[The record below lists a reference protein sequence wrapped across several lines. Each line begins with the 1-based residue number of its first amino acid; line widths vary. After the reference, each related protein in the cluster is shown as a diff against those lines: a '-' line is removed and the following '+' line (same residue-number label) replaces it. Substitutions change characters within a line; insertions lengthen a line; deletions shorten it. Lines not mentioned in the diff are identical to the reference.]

1 MKEDVFQTA
10 IFLKKNI
17 DRCRQTLQELE
28 KMKED
33 ERIRIASNTMNIYI
47 DKELTRKVIELIQDE
62 LNKEIIHNEKRFE
75 KSLKRLVNIN

>member
-17 DRCRQTLQELE
+17 DRYRQTLQELE

-47 DKELTRKVIELIQDE
+47 DKELTRKVIELIQDV
-62 LNKEIIHNEKRFE
+62 LNKEIIHNQKRFE
-75 KSLKRLVNIN
+75 NL

>member
-17 DRCRQTLQELE
+17 DRYRQTLQELE

-33 ERIRIASNTMNIYI
+33 ERIHIASNTMNIYI
-47 DKELTRKVIELIQDE
+47 DKELTKKVIELIQDE
-62 LNKEIIHNEKRFE
+62 LNKEIAFNQNRFE
-75 KSLKRLVNIN
+75 NL

>member
-17 DRCRQTLQELE
+17 DRYRQTLQELE

-62 LNKEIIHNEKRFE
+62 LNKEIIHNQKDLKISEK
-75 KSLKRLVNIN
+75 VG

>member
-17 DRCRQTLQELE
+17 DRYRQTLQELE

-47 DKELTRKVIELIQDE
+47 DKELIRKVIELIQDE
-62 LNKEIIHNEKRFE
+62 LNKEIIHNQKRFE
-75 KSLKRLVNIN
+75 NL

>member
-17 DRCRQTLQELE
+17 DRYRQTLQELE

-47 DKELTRKVIELIQDE
+47 DKELTRKVIELIQDGF
-62 LNKEIIHNEKRFE
+62 NKEIIHNQKRFE
-75 KSLKRLVNIN
+75 NL

>member
-17 DRCRQTLQELE
+17 DRYRQTLQELE

-47 DKELTRKVIELIQDE
+47 DKELTKKVVELIQDE
-62 LNKEIIHNEKRFE
+62 LNKEIIYNQDRFE
-75 KSLKRLVNIN
+75 NL